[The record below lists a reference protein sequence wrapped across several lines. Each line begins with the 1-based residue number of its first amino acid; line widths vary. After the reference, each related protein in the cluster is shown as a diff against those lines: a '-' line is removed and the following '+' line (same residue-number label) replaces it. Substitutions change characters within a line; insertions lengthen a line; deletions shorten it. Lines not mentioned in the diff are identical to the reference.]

1 MNRIPVTAASR
12 TIGNPPVKRLGE
24 IGADFA
30 IMSSR
35 PGVGVLGDFSDP
47 ASLERAFAG
56 VDTLFLLFPFAPGML
71 ALADNA
77 VSAARAAGVRHIV
90 RSSDAGADP
99 GQPGVD
105 RPRAG

>member
-1 MNRIPVTAASR
+1 MNRIPVTGVSR
-12 TIGNPPVKRLGE
+12 TVGNPPDKRLGE

-35 PGVGVLGDFSDP
+35 PSVGVLGDFSDP

-56 VDTLFLLFPFAPGML
+56 VDTRFLLFPFAPDIL
-71 ALADNA
+71 ALARNA
-77 VSAARAAGVRHIV
+77 VAGARAAGVRHIV
-90 RSSDAGADP
+90 RSSGAGADP